1 MEHFINTDL
10 SSSSVKGAVSSE
22 GGSEG
27 WVYEHHQGGTQELPA
42 CMLAGVGIISFFWD
56 VSEFLQNSFDALTG
70 YIYPHICLHR
80 FVCLIQVQSDHSKA
94 TSRTTRNC
102 WSKIL
107 TRHPFQR
114 CD

>member
-27 WVYEHHQGGTQELPA
+27 WVYEHQGGTQELPA
-42 CMLAGVGIISFFWD
+42 CMLAGVGIISLFWD
-56 VSEFLQNSFDALTG
+56 VSKFLQNSFDTLTG
-70 YIYPHICLHR
+70 YNYPHICLHR
-80 FVCLIQVQSDHSKA
+80 FVCLIQVQSDHLKV

-107 TRHPFQR
+107 TRHPFQ
-114 CD
+114 